1 MDQCSIRVYTL
12 NAITL
17 IISLTNLEASLKILL
32 LIISIVYTSMK
43 IYDWLIFKIK
53 GKTINQE
60 ENDNERTNN

>member
-12 NAITL
+12 NALTL

-43 IYDWLIFKIK
+43 IYDWLIIK
-53 GKTINQE
+53 LKVNK
-60 ENDNERTNN
+60 NADNSKEITQD

>member
-17 IISLTNLEASLKILL
+17 IMSLTNLEASLKILL

-53 GKTINQE
+53 GKNA
-60 ENDNERTNN
+60 DNSKETLQD

>member
-53 GKTINQE
+53 QKNA
-60 ENDNERTNN
+60 DNSKEITQD

>member
-12 NAITL
+12 NALTL

-43 IYDWLIFKIK
+43 IYDWLIIK
-53 GKTINQE
+53 LKGNKNA
-60 ENDNERTNN
+60 DNSKEITQD

>member
-17 IISLTNLEASLKILL
+17 IMSLTNLEASLKILL

-43 IYDWLIFKIK
+43 IYDWLIIKLK
-53 GKTINQE
+53 GKTVNQE
-60 ENDNERTNN
+60 ENDNERANN

>member
-17 IISLTNLEASLKILL
+17 IMSLTNLEASLKILL

-43 IYDWLIFKIK
+43 IYDWLIIKLK
-53 GKTINQE
+53 GKNAD
-60 ENDNERTNN
+60 NDKEITQD

>member
-17 IISLTNLEASLKILL
+17 IMSLTNLEASLKILL

-43 IYDWLIFKIK
+43 IYDWLIIK
-53 GKTINQE
+53 LKGNKNA
-60 ENDNERTNN
+60 DNSKEITQD